1 MSDSSRELSENADSR
16 NSESG
21 ALESV
26 ILMSTQEIQAKKITN
41 THKSTL
47 LELMI
52 KALHELAPKEFSGDI
67 LTHPS
72 NSN

>member
-21 ALESV
+21 ARESV
-26 ILMSTQEIQAKKITN
+26 ILMSAQEIQAKKPTN

-47 LELMI
+47 LKLMI
-52 KALHELAPKEFSGDI
+52 KTLRELAPKEFSGGI